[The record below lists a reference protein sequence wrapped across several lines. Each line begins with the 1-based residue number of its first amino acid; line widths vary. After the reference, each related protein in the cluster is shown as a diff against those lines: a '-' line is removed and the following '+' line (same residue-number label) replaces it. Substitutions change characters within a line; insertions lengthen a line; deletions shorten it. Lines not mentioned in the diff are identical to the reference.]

1 MPFTKGDENINRL
14 GRPKGSKNKLY
25 STRRFLFNGLEDNR
39 DKFLTELKT
48 LKGEKFVSYYLKML
62 EFVLAERNNQILKF
76 DELSDKEINDILD
89 AIN

>member
-1 MPFTKGDENINRL
+1 MPFKKGDENINRL
-14 GRPKGSKNKLY
+14 GRPVGSKNKLY
-25 STRRFLFNGLEDNR
+25 TTRRFLFNGLESNR
-39 DKFLTELKT
+39 DKFLYELKT

-62 EFVLAERNNQILKF
+62 EFVLAKRSNQILKF